1 MVYNAVFIAYLLLSN
16 FELIGEKER
25 WTVEVIVELTVSYNL
40 DLGRID
46 MSRDVFGKVR
56 ILLPQLCLLAARY
69 GYLYTETEIGFNNA
83 HRLLLAIVDP
93 LVAHLCVS
101 IMPSLSSYATYA
113 KQPYEHDKV
122 KSTISDAR
130 DLLDLPLAQLRSLV
144 QQWYSNNFEIVL
156 QTAPLPRS
164 SQPPATNNEPRSLK
178 IRSIGAKRYGL
189 VPEKTREELNSERL
203 KGSLNLNL
211 RVGERPKLSQFRST
225 NVSREELAR
234 REWPLSPVTLCSVST
249 SDSQELS
256 TPSSYWDTSFES
268 MDSSET
274 PSGLFGQ
281 RFKKGLKAFFS
292 SSS

>member
-25 WTVEVIVELTVSYNL
+25 WTVEVMVELTVSYNL

-56 ILLPQLCLLAARY
+56 ILLPQLCVLAARY
-69 GYLYTETEIGFNNA
+69 GYLYTETEIGFNSA

-93 LVAHLCVS
+93 LVAHLC
-101 IMPSLSSYATYA
+101 
-113 KQPYEHDKV
+113 PYEHDKV

-164 SQPPATNNEPRSLK
+164 SQPPATNDEPRSLR
-178 IRSIGAKRYGL
+178 IRSLGAKRYGL

-211 RVGERPKLSQFRST
+211 RVGERRKLSQFRST

-249 SDSQELS
+249 SDSQEPS